1 MAGITRM
8 DRALVKLQKEKD
20 KARNT
25 INTYRIQIQMSQ
37 AKALND
43 VADITNRIKAL
54 EVKSEAIVNRSIRI
68 VNGYNSQI
76 EELEKFI
83 NE

>member
-1 MAGITRM
+1 M